1 MESIQRNPDERDVRY
16 LKLVFGRAQGAE
28 DEQIVKDLDD
38 PNIDSPHVLYRRLK
52 VDGFPI
58 CPMCGTTHVEEGHCK
73 PSRKARRGAGERQD
87 LPSAAEA
94 IPLFSS
100 VVKALD
106 GYVVDLTTLK
116 EVYRDERFEAVD
128 HYEVTALV
136 DLENNITNYGQGT
149 LPRGATQNPPHQ
161 LIALIAAYVI
171 EGKPLDPLLEKLH
184 PSQIDAN
191 QQRDLERKVDNL
203 RLAAHHVA
211 KLVRGG
217 TIRTGRHTDELT
229 PREQAAAEYITSKT
243 KAGMSKAEM
252 DQTLLDRGF
261 SKNEIY
267 RLRRMQI
274 DYPDQ

>member
-1 MESIQRNPDERDVRY
+1 MGSIQRNTDERDVRY
-16 LKLVFGRAQGAE
+16 LKLVFGRAQDAT

-38 PNIDSPHVLYRRLK
+38 PNIDSPHILYRRLK

-58 CPMCGTTHVEEGHCK
+58 CPTCGTTHVEEDHCK

-100 VVKALD
+100 VVEAL
-106 GYVVDLTTLK
+106 GSYLVDLTTLK

-136 DLENNITNYGQGT
+136 DLENDITTYGQGT
-149 LPRGATQNPPHQ
+149 FPRGATQNPPHQ

-184 PSQIDAN
+184 PPRIDAN
-191 QQRDLERKVDNL
+191 QQRDLEKKVDNL
-203 RLAAHHVA
+203 RLVAQHVA

-217 TIRTGRHTDELT
+217 VVRTGRHTGELT
-229 PREQAAAEYITSKT
+229 PREQAAADYITSKT
-243 KAGMSKAEM
+243 RDGMSEADV

-267 RLRRMQI
+267 RLRRLQI
-274 DYPDQ
+274 DYPEQ